1 MDLFVSAGADPI
13 ALWTMRATLLGLGA
27 FIVWALFA
35 ERSSMGAFLAGAYAA
50 AHDVGSRIW
59 AQWGPLIQSR
69 AVIGAFVMY
78 ATTQAQIVLSPEQA
92 DVAVQL
98 VLAGIATLGLLLSLV
113 GRIFARGPIPL
124 HSAPLR
130 TPAVEAEFR
139 RQLSGADLPPMPAVV
154 LNNDP
159 LWNPNL
165 FGNTAGGST
174 AGGVGLDTQAA
185 TADLA
190 TRKRAAPKRKPR
202 RRA

>member
-50 AHDVGSRIW
+50 ARDVGSRIW

-139 RQLSGADLPPMPAVV
+139 RQLSGADLQPMPAVV

-159 LWNPNL
+159 LWNPRL
-165 FGNTAGGST
+165 FGATAEGST
-174 AGGVGLDTQAA
+174 AGGGGLDAQGAA
-185 TADLA
+185 PTA
-190 TRKRAAPKRKPR
+190 RKRAAPKRKPR